1 MLVRWA
7 PEASRDRMAIWDYLE
22 AQDPQ
27 AAARMDRRF
36 AEAAAKRADFPFMGH
51 PGVVAGTHELT
62 PHIAATG

>member
-1 MLVRWA
+1 
-7 PEASRDRMAIWDYLE
+7 MAIWNYLE

-36 AEAAAKRADFPFMGH
+36 AEAAPKRPDFPFMGH
-51 PGVVAGTHELT
+51 PVVVAGTHELT